1 MSFDPCNCLLFQQ
14 FIGTPTP
21 KVGTHLG
28 VWGFILS
35 TFLHSREHEMW
46 LPSSFLA
53 RTFAS
58 LYLGRDF
65 KVGLQQNLSMKYDIT
80 LGRGME
86 PWDLKVIYFNVFK
99 VLPSFYMQRVLMA
112 L

>member
-1 MSFDPCNCLLFQQ
+1 
-14 FIGTPTP
+14 
-21 KVGTHLG
+21 
-28 VWGFILS
+28 
-35 TFLHSREHEMW
+35 
-46 LPSSFLA
+46 
-53 RTFAS
+53 
-58 LYLGRDF
+58 
-65 KVGLQQNLSMKYDIT
+65 MKYDIT

>member
-1 MSFDPCNCLLFQQ
+1 MS
-14 FIGTPTP
+14 
-21 KVGTHLG
+21 
-28 VWGFILS
+28 
-35 TFLHSREHEMW
+35 

-53 RTFAS
+53 HTFAS
-58 LYLGRDF
+58 LYLGCEF
-65 KVGLQQNLSMKYDIT
+65 KVGLQQNLSMKYETT

-86 PWDLKVIYFNVFK
+86 PWDLKVTYFNVLK